1 MLPPIRNI
9 DYDEIFDDQNNDGSK
24 PDGGTGLG
32 TGPSTGG
39 NSSTSQNRNTGG
51 NNNTPRGPYGD
62 TEEPEEPPK
71 DTIVDTF
78 AFLIKSNEKG
88 FSTFVNN
95 NKVGINSLVRIT
107 REQLAREQKKITVS
121 KEGYLSNEYY
131 IVSMLDDGSPIIEN
145 QGLGDNKLL
154 GLNTKAISLTKYID
168 DKIVD
173 EKGIGSS
180 TLVDLNFKLNK
191 KPKKGGGNTP
201 KGPYGDTED
210 PEELSKYKVK
220 FVITGEGAP
229 VSVLKNGNKNAQF
242 FPPAGTKTYED
253 VDGTEYVISSS
264 DTSLYRISGMRVI
277 RETGGTPSVLSAED
291 GRTLE
296 TTITLDVNYEIQ
308 IDTERIPTPLP
319 GLDPRITLVKDNPRK
334 YNINSKSGVPLLIQK
349 NKDVKAITIIVG
361 DDVLEF
367 DDFGRDV
374 YEEGNGDEV
383 VGITIPHRVFSKIG
397 QYKVK
402 LFPFS
407 FDDYETQV
415 REAGEPVTI
424 TPQEVKPKFEQKEK
438 ELPPPAKPE
447 NKTNPYKPAFTNP
460 KRGGSGGG
468 GGGRGI
474 NEMFIGEDTDPTN
487 PFTNRG
493 DFVDRPNYNRNQ
505 F

>member
-1 MLPPIRNI
+1 MPAPIRNI
-9 DYDEIFDDQNNDGSK
+9 DFDEIFDPNEGDDSR
-24 PDGGTGLG
+24 PDGDPGLG

-39 NSSTSQNRNTGG
+39 NSSTSQNGNTGG
-51 NNNTPRGPYGD
+51 NSPKGPYGD
-62 TEEPEEPPK
+62 TEDPEEPPK

-78 AFLIKSNEKG
+78 VFIVKTNERG

-95 NKVGINSLVRIT
+95 NKSGLNSLVRIT
-107 REQLAREQKKITVS
+107 REQLAKEDKKITVS

-131 IVSMLDDGSPIIEN
+131 IVSMLDDGAPIIEN

-168 DKIVD
+168 NKIV
-173 EKGIGSS
+173 EEIGIGSS
-180 TLVDLNFKLNK
+180 TSVNLNLKLNK
-191 KPKKGGGNTP
+191 KPKGGGDE
-201 KGPYGDTED
+201 Y
-210 PEELSKYKVK
+210 EEPSKYKVK

-253 VDGTEYVISSS
+253 VEGTEYVISSS

-277 RETGGTPSVLSAED
+277 GETGTPSVLSAED

-308 IDTERIPTPLP
+308 IDTERIPAPLP
-319 GLDPRITLVKDNPRK
+319 GLDPRITLVKDDPRK

-424 TPQEVKPKFEQKEK
+424 TPQEVTPKFVQKEK
-438 ELPPPAKPE
+438 ELPPPPKPE
-447 NKTNPYKPAFTNP
+447 DKTNPYKPALKNP
-460 KRGGSGGG
+460 RRGGSGGG